1 MSIHID
7 HAEMTA
13 RHVEMER
20 KAVAAVTSFAQ
31 QNKELLQYIA
41 HWGDGQG
48 GHITA
53 IILNELGMLSSQA
66 FERPRNNRP
75 PMSKDKRNKVFD
87 LFGNQCLKCK
97 SYDDIC
103 IDHVIPLAKGGENTV
118 ENMQPL
124 CRNCNSAKGVD
135 NADYRGGLG
144 A

>member
-1 MSIHID
+1 MSIHIN

-31 QNKELLQYIA
+31 QNKELLRYIA

-53 IILNELGMLSSQA
+53 IILNELGMLSSQT
-66 FERPRNNRP
+66 FERPRNSRP
-75 PMSKDKRNKVFD
+75 SMSKEKRNKVFD

-135 NADYRGGLG
+135 SADYRGGLG